1 MFGFGKKNN
10 SLGSVLVA
18 AASGTVVNVDA
29 LPDEVFSKKILGDGY
44 AVKPINGTIV
54 SPADGRIIDVQ
65 DSHHAYG
72 IQTNDGLELLVH
84 IGIDTVSLNGEGF
97 NPCIKNGDKVK
108 AGQTLCKV
116 DLGKIRAAGY
126 PTDTVVLITNI
137 DEVKS
142 INVTCGEAK
151 AGETEVLTYTK

>member
-1 MFGFGKKNN
+1 MFGFGKKKN
-10 SLGSVLVA
+10 GSVLVA
-18 AASGTVVNVDA
+18 AASGTVINVDA
-29 LPDEVFSKKILGDGY
+29 LTDEVFSKKILGDGY
-44 AVKPINGTIV
+44 AVKPVNGTIV
-54 SPADGRIIDVQ
+54 SPADGKIIDVQ

-97 NPCIKNGDKVK
+97 TPCVKNGDKVK
-108 AGQTLCKV
+108 AGQALCEV
-116 DLGKIRAAGY
+116 DLGKIQAAGY

-137 DEVKS
+137 DEIKYF
-142 INVTCGEAK
+142 NVTIGEAK

>member
-1 MFGFGKKNN
+1 M
-10 SLGSVLVA
+10 A
-18 AASGTVVNVDA
+18 AASGTVINVDA
-29 LPDEVFSKKILGDGY
+29 LTDEVFSKKILGDGY
-44 AVKPINGTIV
+44 AVKPENGTIV
-54 SPADGRIIDVQ
+54 SPADGKIIDVQ

-97 NPCIKNGDKVK
+97 TPCVKNGDKVK
-108 AGQTLCKV
+108 AGQALCEV
-116 DLGKIRAAGY
+116 DLGKIQAAGY

-137 DEVKS
+137 DEIKDF
-142 INVTCGEAK
+142 NVTIGEAK

>member
-1 MFGFGKKNN
+1 MFGFGKKKN
-10 SLGSVLVA
+10 GSVLVA
-18 AASGTVVNVDA
+18 AASGTVINVDA
-29 LPDEVFSKKILGDGY
+29 LTDEVFSKKILGDGY
-44 AVKPINGTIV
+44 AVKPVNGTIV
-54 SPADGRIIDVQ
+54 SPADGKIIDVQ

-97 NPCIKNGDKVK
+97 TPCVKNGDKVK
-108 AGQTLCKV
+108 AGQALCEV
-116 DLGKIRAAGY
+116 DLGKIQAAGY

-137 DEVKS
+137 DEIKDF
-142 INVTCGEAK
+142 NVTIGEAK

>member
-1 MFGFGKKNN
+1 MFRFGKKKN
-10 SLGSVLVA
+10 GSVLVA
-18 AASGTVVNVDA
+18 AASGTVINVDA
-29 LPDEVFSKKILGDGY
+29 LTDEVFSKKILGDGY
-44 AVKPINGTIV
+44 AVKPENGTIV
-54 SPADGRIIDVQ
+54 SPADGKIIDVQ

-97 NPCIKNGDKVK
+97 TPCVKNGDKVK
-108 AGQTLCKV
+108 AGQALCEV
-116 DLGKIRAAGY
+116 DLGKIQAAGY

-137 DEVKS
+137 DEIKDF
-142 INVTCGEAK
+142 NVTIGEAK

>member
-1 MFGFGKKNN
+1 MFGFGKKKN
-10 SLGSVLVA
+10 GSGSALVA
-18 AASGTVVNVDA
+18 AASGTVINVDT

-44 AVKPINGTIV
+44 AVKPMNGTIV
-54 SPADGRIIDVQ
+54 SPTDGKIIDVQ

-97 NPCIKNGDKVK
+97 TPCVKNGDKVK
-108 AGQTLCKV
+108 AGQTLCEV
-116 DLGKIRAAGY
+116 DLGKIQAAGY

-142 INVTCGEAK
+142 FNVTIGEAT

>member
-1 MFGFGKKNN
+1 MFGFGKKKNG
-10 SLGSVLVA
+10 SGSVLVA

-44 AVKPINGTIV
+44 AVKPVNGTIV

-97 NPCIKNGDKVK
+97 TPCVKNGDKVK
-108 AGQTLCKV
+108 AGQTLCEV

-142 INVTCGEAK
+142 INVTCSEAK
-151 AGETEVLTYTK
+151 AGETEVLTFTK

>member
-1 MFGFGKKNN
+1 MFGFGKKKN
-10 SLGSVLVA
+10 GSVLVA
-18 AASGTVVNVDA
+18 AASGTVINVDA
-29 LPDEVFSKKILGDGY
+29 LTDEVFSKKILGDGY
-44 AVKPINGTIV
+44 AVKPVNGTIV
-54 SPADGRIIDVQ
+54 SPADGKIIDVQ

-97 NPCIKNGDKVK
+97 TPCVKNGDKVK
-108 AGQTLCKV
+108 AGQALCEV
-116 DLGKIRAAGY
+116 DLGKILAAGY

-137 DEVKS
+137 DEIKDF
-142 INVTCGEAK
+142 NVTIGEAK